1 MHMDTPH
8 NTQTGR
14 YPIAALELATTFPPL
29 KNDNDITRGLENSTS
44 VGHANWN
51 ILYCFYSEIYC
62 KLDQRPPSH
71 HFTCPSIWCTWG
83 SSPAGAGRRPCWS
96 PAGRLHAWPGRPA
109 PTPARIF
116 EQRIT
121 SVVSACSQ
129 MATLAELFMHFLQPC
144 SCISGRGSG
153 RRSWVS
159 ARRSSSPWRTCRTG
173 GRGTAARLARCAS
186 PRPGW
191 PSCPCPDATNTND
204 AFLFVGKWRMHLERS
219 INGMRMLLPAWCLWR
234 HQSSPTTRRCTRSCS
249 RRHRLSASLS
259 PVVFN
264 HREHEVRSVGV
275 VKGPRFWTRKS
286 KGRALILY
294 NFELNNLRILLDCE
308 ETTRDMAHYHP

>member
-1 MHMDTPH
+1 
-8 NTQTGR
+8 
-14 YPIAALELATTFPPL
+14 
-29 KNDNDITRGLENSTS
+29 
-44 VGHANWN
+44 
-51 ILYCFYSEIYC
+51 
-62 KLDQRPPSH
+62 
-71 HFTCPSIWCTWG
+71 
-83 SSPAGAGRRPCWS
+83 
-96 PAGRLHAWPGRPA
+96 
-109 PTPARIF
+109 
-116 EQRIT
+116 
-121 SVVSACSQ
+121 

-264 HREHEVRSVGV
+264 HREHEVWSVGV

-294 NFELNNLRILLDCE
+294 NFELNNLRVLLDCE
-308 ETTRDMAHYHP
+308 ETTRDIAHYHP